1 MPAFPY
7 LRLQLMVFALVSA
20 AFTNIYLAQPVL
32 PMVQAQFGIDIA
44 GVSWAVSAVILG
56 MALANLPFGLLV
68 DRWPI
73 QPIILVGGL
82 MMAGA
87 GLVCALTDSFPVLIA
102 ARFVQG
108 LFIPALTTSIAAYL
122 GKTLP
127 IEKLSVVM
135 GSYVAATVLG
145 GLGGRLMGGWLFPA
159 DDWRYAFMATAI
171 LTVLTTVIAVVGLP
185 KPSNAGPH
193 VKSTLSYGQL
203 LAQWPL
209 VRYFICAAGSFA
221 VFSSVFNYLPFRLA
235 DAPFGWSTE
244 ATTTLY
250 LVYIMGIFM
259 APLAGRWSVRFGS
272 RATLVAGS
280 LVLLLAL
287 LLLQLASLIAVIVG
301 LTAVCAGFF
310 CVHAAAVGALNRS
323 LTSGHGRANA
333 LYVLFYYVG
342 GWLGISLNGLLYQ
355 HWGWT
360 GVIGLSLLLVLIPLT
375 VGLTERRHPA

>member
-1 MPAFPY
+1 
-7 LRLQLMVFALVSA
+7 
-20 AFTNIYLAQPVL
+20 
-32 PMVQAQFGIDIA
+32 
-44 GVSWAVSAVILG
+44 
-56 MALANLPFGLLV
+56 
-68 DRWPI
+68 
-73 QPIILVGGL
+73 
-82 MMAGA
+82 
-87 GLVCALTDSFPVLIA
+87 
-102 ARFVQG
+102 
-108 LFIPALTTSIAAYL
+108 
-122 GKTLP
+122 
-127 IEKLSVVM
+127 VVM

-287 LLLQLASLIAVIVG
+287 LLLQLASLIAVVVG

-323 LTSGHGRANA
+323 LSSGHGRANA

-355 HWGWT
+355 HWGWS